1 MSGWEWRTATFEFI
15 YIQSL
20 YPVVVYTYIQS
31 WASRSKKW
39 SCLNLNPPFT
49 LLHLQNN
56 LCSLIHPIST
66 TKINLLLFRILLT
79 VEEQNR
85 ESKWQ
90 NQSAENEYYIFHIV
104 HFISC
109 NPCNV
114 PSVKTNNLLSFPFT
128 SYTTLLFIFINY
140 RWLAAGGVISIT
152 PKKKKPSHEFSGSP
166 TSASP
171 GFGR

>member
-1 MSGWEWRTATFEFI
+1 MHKYLRYKVFVLSNCKMKVFKSFI
-15 YIQSL
+15 KVFVWKFVHEKTWKTLYHIVQYNTIYSICAHPESLNSLFPVCLKNNVPIPILL

-39 SCLNLNPPFT
+39 MNPPFT

-66 TKINLLLFRILLT
+66 TKINLLLFIHFKILLT

-109 NPCNV
+109 NPII
-114 PSVKTNNLLSFPFT
+114 L
-128 SYTTLLFIFINY
+128 
-140 RWLAAGGVISIT
+140 
-152 PKKKKPSHEFSGSP
+152 
-166 TSASP
+166 
-171 GFGR
+171 